1 MGVTALDMH
10 ALDALGN
17 PVRRAILASL
27 RETALSPA
35 EIAERFPVTRPAIS
49 RHLRILMEG
58 GLVEMHTESGRN
70 RYAIRV
76 EGFQPVREYLDS
88 FWDVALT
95 RLREMSRR

>member
-1 MGVTALDMH
+1 MH

-27 RETALSPA
+27 RQSALSPA
-35 EIAERFPVTRPAIS
+35 ELAERFPVTRPAIS
-49 RHLRILMEG
+49 RHLRILMEN

-70 RYAIRV
+70 RYAIRI

-88 FWDVALT
+88 FWDVALA
-95 RLREMSRR
+95 RLKEAARK